1 MNKRNMFYSNYNA
14 GGFVDPNMQM
24 NMQQPQGY
32 SQSNY
37 YQAYG
42 PNVMPMQTQ
51 PNQYNDY
58 DNFNDYET
66 RITKLERQI
75 RSLDAR
81 ISKLETNTNL
91 TEEINYNND
100 TFII

>member
-1 MNKRNMFYSNYNA
+1 
-14 GGFVDPNMQM
+14 
-24 NMQQPQGY
+24 
-32 SQSNY
+32 
-37 YQAYG
+37 
-42 PNVMPMQTQ
+42 MPMQTQ